1 MAYKSKTK
9 HKRGGLVNSATPVY
23 AYNPKEYSVGGIF
36 GEVAAGAGMGA
47 LAGGM
52 AGGITAL
59 PGALIGGGVGLVKGL
74 LGHRQENLANLEKE
88 RAAEALANQEQMANQ
103 GQIIPPLQSTRT
115 FQSSTN
121 IPTFALGGAM
131 GMPRPPEEKQEKA
144 VDKMLVDLDGPLH
157 EDGGIALAGNE
168 VEGGETMFRFKGQGG
183 KVEKFVF
190 SNLLKVPDTED
201 TFAQVSKRINNQ
213 FSKRPDSDRIS
224 NRSKER
230 ELRNLMAQ
238 QIPLTLAA
246 EEKAIMK
253 NGGSLRSKSMAPT
266 YDTQNNMYLNRRS
279 RSPMRR
285 GGNMYGLGTPVALPT
300 AMSNFFN
307 PSLLSQGSG
316 GGGAGGQGFFSG
328 FGSGMGGLGAS
339 LLESL
344 PGLLGAAGPL
354 AQLRM
359 ANQPAEQ
366 VRFERAPLPG
376 APQFVDPSQTIKGI
390 KETFGGV
397 RQGIRETATR
407 PGQSITGQIVAGSKE
422 AGAIGDV
429 QGRFANINAQ
439 IANRRQELKQQTLAG
454 NSMIGNQEL
463 MTNMASRGV
472 RDSSRIDAISALG
485 NIGGQFSRDVRE
497 QQAQKRQNQLMQAL
511 LSNAFENLNYSNGQ
525 YTLKP

>member
-1 MAYKSKTK
+1 
-9 HKRGGLVNSATPVY
+9 
-23 AYNPKEYSVGGIF
+23 
-36 GEVAAGAGMGA
+36 
-47 LAGGM
+47 
-52 AGGITAL
+52 
-59 PGALIGGGVGLVKGL
+59 
-74 LGHRQENLANLEKE
+74 
-88 RAAEALANQEQMANQ
+88 
-103 GQIIPPLQSTRT
+103 
-115 FQSSTN
+115 
-121 IPTFALGGAM
+121 
-131 GMPRPPEEKQEKA
+131 
-144 VDKMLVDLDGPLH
+144 
-157 EDGGIALAGNE
+157 
-168 VEGGETMFRFKGQGG
+168 
-183 KVEKFVF
+183 
-190 SNLLKVPDTED
+190 
-201 TFAQVSKRINNQ
+201 
-213 FSKRPDSDRIS
+213 
-224 NRSKER
+224 
-230 ELRNLMAQ
+230 
-238 QIPLTLAA
+238 
-246 EEKAIMK
+246 
-253 NGGSLRSKSMAPT
+253 
-266 YDTQNNMYLNRRS
+266 
-279 RSPMRR
+279 
-285 GGNMYGLGTPVALPT
+285 MYGLGTPTALPT

-307 PSLLSQGSG
+307 PGLLSQGSG

-328 FGSGMGGLGAS
+328 FGSGMGGLGTS

-497 QQAQKRQNQLMQAL
+497 QQAQNRQNQLMQAL